1 MWQVKGQDRAIA
13 ELEKS
18 LREGRY
24 AHAYLL
30 VGPPHIGKG
39 TLALNI
45 AQALNCLSPTNA
57 PCGQCV
63 QCSHIEAGR
72 HADVVTIR
80 PNREGNKKGIGIGE
94 VREIQHQASLKPY
107 EGKHRVFIFDG
118 AEHMSEDAAN
128 ALLKTLEEP
137 PPQVLLTL
145 LASNE
150 EALLPTILSRCR
162 RVELRPMPMKEI
174 AKELMESHSLINE
187 EAEKLARLAIGCLGW
202 AISAARD
209 PSILEDRDAEL
220 QRIAELCA
228 APLED
233 RFAYASE
240 LASASYKNRDAAVE
254 ALNLWLQWWRD
265 VLMIKEGLW
274 DFVYNVD
281 MTNTLQQLAEGLTKS
296 QAAQQVKATLQT
308 MAALEQNANPRLALE
323 VLMLGVPANGNHS
336 AVREQVR

>member
-1 MWQVKGQDRAIA
+1 MWQVEGQDRAVA

-18 LREGRY
+18 IREGRY

-30 VGPPHIGKG
+30 VGPPHIGKE

-45 AQALNCLSPTNA
+45 AQALNCLSPADA

-63 QCSHIEAGR
+63 QCRHIEAGQ

-107 EGKHRVFIFDG
+107 EGEHRVFIFDG

-137 PPQVLLTL
+137 PPQVLLAL

-174 AKELMESHSLINE
+174 AKELMESHSLSNE
-187 EAEKLARLAIGCLGW
+187 EAEKLARLAMGCLGW
-202 AISAARD
+202 AISAAGD
-209 PSILEDRDAEL
+209 PSILEDRDSEL
-220 QRIAELCA
+220 ERIAELCT

-240 LASASYKNRDAAVE
+240 LGSTSYKNRDGAIE

-265 VLMIKEGLW
+265 VLMIKEGLG
-274 DFVYNVD
+274 DFVYNLD
-281 MTNTLQQLAEGLTKS
+281 RTDTLRQLAEGVTKS

-323 VLMLGVPANGNHS
+323 VLMLGVPANGSHS
-336 AVREQVR
+336 AVRERA

>member
-1 MWQVKGQDRAIA
+1 M
-13 ELEKS
+13 
-18 LREGRY
+18 
-24 AHAYLL
+24 
-30 VGPPHIGKG
+30 
-39 TLALNI
+39 
-45 AQALNCLSPTNA
+45 SPADA

-63 QCSHIEAGR
+63 QCRHIEAGQ

-107 EGKHRVFIFDG
+107 EGEHRVFIFDG

-137 PPQVLLTL
+137 PPQVLLAL

-174 AKELMESHSLINE
+174 AKELMESHSLSNE
-187 EAEKLARLAIGCLGW
+187 EAEKLARLAMGCLGW
-202 AISAARD
+202 AISAAGD
-209 PSILEDRDAEL
+209 PFNLGGPGLGVGADRRAL
-220 QRIAELCA
+220 HRTVGRPI
-228 APLED
+228 
-233 RFAYASE
+233 AYASE
-240 LASASYKNRDAAVE
+240 LGSTSYKNRDGAIE

-265 VLMIKEGLW
+265 VLMIKEGLG
-274 DFVYNVD
+274 DFVYNLD
-281 MTNTLQQLAEGLTKS
+281 RTDTLRQLAEGVTKS

-323 VLMLGVPANGNHS
+323 VLMLGVPANGSHS
-336 AVREQVR
+336 AVRERA